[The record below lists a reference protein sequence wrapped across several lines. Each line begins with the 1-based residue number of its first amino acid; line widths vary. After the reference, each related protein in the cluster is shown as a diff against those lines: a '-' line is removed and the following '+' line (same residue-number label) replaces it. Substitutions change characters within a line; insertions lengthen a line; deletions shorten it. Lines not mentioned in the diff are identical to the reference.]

1 MARSDTAWF
10 RVVVIF
16 LSLALWLGLPLA
28 FLIWKDNTKRLNKQ
42 DAVIE
47 QQNRK
52 ISKLEQ
58 KLKDPDDT
66 K

>member
-1 MARSDTAWF
+1 
-10 RVVVIF
+10 VIF
-16 LSLALWLGLPLA
+16 LSLALWMGLPLA
-28 FLIWKDNTKRLNKQ
+28 FLIWKDNTKRLAKQ

>member
-16 LSLALWLGLPLA
+16 LSLCLWMGLPLA
-28 FLIWKDNTKRLNKQ
+28 FLIWKDNTKRLAKQ

-52 ISKLEQ
+52 ISKLERQ
-58 KLKDPDDT
+58 LNKDEE
-66 K
+66 

>member
-1 MARSDTAWF
+1 MARRDTAWF

-16 LSLALWLGLPLA
+16 LSLALWMGLPLA
-28 FLIWKDNTKRLNKQ
+28 FLIWKQNHKRLAQQ

-52 ISKLEQ
+52 IAKLER
-58 KLKDPDDT
+58 KLNKEDE
-66 K
+66 